1 MNKYNLQLKG
11 NPKHI
16 DLRDFSPE
24 FIFQTSRSSGPG
36 GQNVNKTETKVEL
49 RFNVEQSNLLNDE
62 EKALILLRLK
72 NKINND
78 GFLIITVQES
88 RSQLFNKQIAEQR
101 FYEILTK
108 ALKKQTKRT
117 ATKPT
122 AASNKRRLV
131 TKKYNSKKKELRK
144 FSSDESS
151 LS

>member
-49 RFNVEQSNLLNDE
+49 RFNVEHSNLLNDE

-78 GFLIITVQES
+78 GFFGAQALCSTGNIHCGIATAIDDNLTAQHRGLTVFEVVQHRDGIQDTS
-88 RSQLFNKQIAEQR
+88 
-101 FYEILTK
+101 
-108 ALKKQTKRT
+108 
-117 ATKPT
+117 
-122 AASNKRRLV
+122 
-131 TKKYNSKKKELRK
+131 
-144 FSSDESS
+144 
-151 LS
+151 